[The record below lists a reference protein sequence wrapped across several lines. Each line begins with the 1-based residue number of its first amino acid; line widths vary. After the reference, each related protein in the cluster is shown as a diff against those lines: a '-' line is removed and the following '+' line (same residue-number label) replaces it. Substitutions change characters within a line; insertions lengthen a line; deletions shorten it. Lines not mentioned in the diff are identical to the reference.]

1 MRRRGV
7 LATGLFWHLRSY
19 FRRPSFSCA
28 GAVVGHER
36 PICQLLW
43 LPGSF
48 FGSPAGLFGTFWGL
62 LELPGAS
69 CGASWVLL
77 AWGLLGPPGALGL
90 PWGLLLLHLVP
101 PLAPLGT
108 SWELLGP
115 PLRLPT
121 ESLSLPPVF
130 VDSRGGLAHSDLSVV
145 LPIVFFMR
153 RRGVLATG

>member
-1 MRRRGV
+1 MSDPSVSSCGF
-7 LATGLFWHLRSY
+7 LGAFSGL
-19 FRRPSFSCA
+19 
-28 GAVVGHER
+28 
-36 PICQLLW
+36 
-43 LPGSF
+43 LPGSL
-48 FGSPAGLFGTFWGL
+48 GLS
-62 LELPGAS
+62 GAS
-69 CGASWVLL
+69 WSFLVPPGASWVLL
-77 AWGLLGPPGALGL
+77 AWGFLGPPGALGV

-130 VDSRGGLAHSDLSVV
+130 VDRRGGLAHSDLSGV